1 MRLTDSAMYLIHFLD
16 GGPPC
21 ATTRSSAT
29 RHVTLWH
36 AASASGLVDLHH
48 DGVNDA
54 LKFLLLR
61 FELVLL
67 GKLVLVKPIQGVLH
81 SLLDLLLVPC
91 LELILE
97 LFFLQSIA
105 HGEAI
110 VFQAVLRFDLCPV
123 RFVLCAV
130 LFGFRHHS

>member
-1 MRLTDSAMYLIHFLD
+1 MRLTDSAMYLVHLLD

-29 RHVTLWH
+29 RHATLRH
-36 AASASGLVDLHH
+36 AASTSGLVDLHH

-81 SLLDLLLVPC
+81 SLLDLLLVTC

-97 LFFLQSIA
+97 LFFLQSVA

-110 VFQAVLRFDLCPV
+110 VFQAVL
-123 RFVLCAV
+123 
-130 LFGFRHHS
+130 H